1 MSRDIITAEEARAL
15 FAKPAAAKAKA
26 QPKPKPP
33 KQPAAEAPRQTPAET
48 EAQRRPARLRPAY
61 GVREWPDGGGFRL
74 VAHGLSAAQLAC
86 MEAAAAQCGIINATP
101 Q

>member
-1 MSRDIITAEEARAL
+1 MPDIITAEEARAL
-15 FAKPAAAKAKA
+15 FAKPGTKAKA
-26 QPKPKPP
+26 QAKPKP
-33 KQPAAEAPRQTPAET
+33 PAAEAPRQTQAET
-48 EAQRRPARLRPAY
+48 EAQRRPTRLRPAY